1 MCPVK
6 RTVCGLPPPLSLTE
20 MSPKPPKLP
29 VWFQVTVMAQ
39 DFPAPKLAAHVFVWE
54 KGPVIVMPEISSS
67 VFPTLVSVV
76 FSGGLHTQ
84 ERKGPNGPQ
93 TKPRLVG
100 VSSTAVPVP
109 LREAVCGL
117 PDALSD
123 TERIAVRVPIWDG
136 LKVTLILQVAPEI
149 SEPAHVFVWPKS
161 AMSVPLIPMPAIA
174 SESVP

>member
-1 MCPVK
+1 MCPAK
-6 RTVCGLPPPLSLTE
+6 NTFCGLPPPSSLTE
-20 MSPKPPKLP
+20 MSPKP
-29 VWFQVTVMAQ
+29 VVRFQVTLMAQ
-39 DFPAPKLAAHVFVWE
+39 EFPAPKLAAHVFVWE
-54 KGPVIVMPEISSS
+54 KGPVIVMPEISST

-76 FSGGLHTQ
+76 FSGRLHTQ
-84 ERKGPNGPQ
+84 ARKGPNGPQ

-117 PDALSD
+117 PDALSE
-123 TERIAVRVPIWDG
+123 TKTIPVRVPILDG
-136 LKVTLILQVAPEI
+136 LKVTLILQVAPEG
-149 SEPAHVFVWPKS
+149 SEPAHMLVWVKS